1 MENNYTFSLYEGNDA
16 YESARLRSI
25 LIFNSVGKE
34 RTDNDMML
42 KALFSLI
49 IDSDNKATED
59 SILRTLDDRFS
70 MTWTKKILKDNLAI
84 LKGMGL
90 IDINDHGFIVA
101 LEKRKDGREFIHSV
115 VEETNTFLDG
125 LVSRLHE
132 VYTAFIPD
140 ERIVKS
146 IFRKSLSAY
155 LSQSS
160 FEFFDVKAKAKEQE
174 TIDVISFIQKE
185 ITPNKLA
192 EAMIRVLAD
201 MLMNPSDSES
211 VFLEQ
216 WARAYIAMQVIGL
229 DPSLSN
235 FKDSKLKD
243 KSFVV
248 DTDIVLNFITKHAK
262 YSEMY
267 HQMFKKLM
275 NIGCHIYLPTD
286 VFSEVENNCKAATT
300 KYLTYGANLL
310 DMTDEYLENSIGNVL
325 VEDYVKTIKADP
337 SMNDYKFEDYISN
350 IYDRNDQTLLRANIV
365 DVIGEEN
372 FNRKLPEYDENED
385 LESLKS
391 EIMGHTERSQKGVE
405 RPKEINQELSDTDAL
420 LYYTIC
426 KMNEDTPDDKF
437 FSRRVYLLTR
447 SRRTGVSAKE
457 VGMYQRNIICH
468 PEALYSIM
476 AENGAMSTGEFKFV
490 NLFDNPFLVYT
501 AKQIWEQVDPLLKA
515 GAKFKYAE
523 LNKLRLDVDNRIDAI
538 LTGKTKEERYEA
550 AKQLEKNGYEF
561 IHEIVEA
568 RKEAEKE
575 KEIAQKAQKEAEDY
589 KRLYEETKEQLHEK
603 NGIIDKLKGKLGYYK
618 KFLPFSKKKRREDKE
633 MDRD

>member
-1 MENNYTFSLYEGNDA
+1 MENSYTFSLYEGNDA

-34 RTDNDMML
+34 RTENDMML

-49 IDSDNKATED
+49 IDSDNKATKD
-59 SILRTLDDRFS
+59 GILKTLEERFS
-70 MTWTKKILKDNLAI
+70 MIWSKKILDDNLAI
-84 LKGMGL
+84 LKEMGL
-90 IDINDHGFIVA
+90 IDINNQGFIVA

-115 VEETNTFLDG
+115 IEETDTFLDG
-125 LVSRLHE
+125 LVSRLRE

-140 ERIVKS
+140 ERIVKKV
-146 IFRKSLSAY
+146 FRKSLSAY

-185 ITPNKLA
+185 ISPAKLA
-192 EAMIRVLAD
+192 ESMIRVLAD
-201 MLMNPSDSES
+201 MLMNPTESELE
-211 VFLEQ
+211 FLEQ

-267 HQMFKKLM
+267 HQMFKKLK
-275 NIGCHIYLPTD
+275 NIGCHIYLPSD
-286 VFSEVENNCKAATT
+286 VFAEVENNCKAANT
-300 KYLTYGANLL
+300 KYLTYGSSLL
-310 DMTDEYLENSIGNVL
+310 DMTDEHLEKSIGNVL

-337 SMNDYKFEDYISN
+337 SMDDYRFEDYISN
-350 IYDRNDQTLLRANIV
+350 IYDRNDPALLRANII
-365 DVIGEEN
+365 DVIGEDN
-372 FNRKLPEYDENED
+372 YHRKLPEYDEIED

-391 EIMGHTERSQKGVE
+391 EIMGRTERSQKGIE
-405 RPKEINQELSDTDAL
+405 RPKEINQELSDTDAV

-447 SRRTGVSAKE
+447 SKRTGASAKE

-476 AENGAMSTGEFKFV
+476 AENGAMSTGEVKLV
-490 NLFDNPFLVYT
+490 NLFDNPFLVYA
-501 AKQIWEQVDPLLKA
+501 AKQIWDQVDPLLKA
-515 GAKFKYAE
+515 GAKLKYAV
-523 LNKLRLDVDNRIDAI
+523 LNKLRLDVDTRIDAI
-538 LTGKTKEERYEA
+538 LTSKTKEERYEV
-550 AKQLEKNGYEF
+550 AKDLEEKGYDF
-561 IHEIVEA
+561 VKVILEA
-568 RKEAEKE
+568 QQEAEQERE
-575 KEIAQKAQKEAEDY
+575 KAQKAQEEAESY
-589 KRLYEETKEQLHEK
+589 KKLYEETENKLKEKEGL
-603 NGIIDKLKGKLGYYK
+603 IDKLKGRIGYYK
-618 KFLPFSKKKRREDKE
+618 KFLPFSKDKE
-633 MDRD
+633 RKKMKR

>member
-1 MENNYTFSLYEGNDA
+1 MENSYTFSLYEGNDA

-34 RTDNDMML
+34 RTENDMML

-49 IDSDNKATED
+49 IDSDNKATKD
-59 SILRTLDDRFS
+59 GILKTLEERFS
-70 MTWTKKILKDNLAI
+70 MIWSKKILDDNLAI
-84 LKGMGL
+84 LKEMGL
-90 IDINDHGFIVA
+90 IDINNQGFIVA

-115 VEETNTFLDG
+115 IEETDTFLDG
-125 LVSRLHE
+125 LVSRLRE

-140 ERIVKS
+140 ERIVKKV
-146 IFRKSLSAY
+146 FRKSLSAY

-185 ITPNKLA
+185 ISPAKLA
-192 EAMIRVLAD
+192 ESMIRVLAD
-201 MLMNPSDSES
+201 MLMNPTESELE
-211 VFLEQ
+211 FLEQ

-267 HQMFKKLM
+267 HQMFKKLK
-275 NIGCHIYLPTD
+275 NIGCHIYLPSD
-286 VFSEVENNCKAATT
+286 VFAEVENNCKAANT
-300 KYLTYGANLL
+300 KYLTYGSSLL
-310 DMTDEYLENSIGNVL
+310 DMTDEHLEKSIGNVL

-337 SMNDYKFEDYISN
+337 SMDDYRFEDYISN
-350 IYDRNDQTLLRANIV
+350 IYDRNDPALLRANII
-365 DVIGEEN
+365 DVIGEDN
-372 FNRKLPEYDENED
+372 YHRKLPEYDEIED

-391 EIMGHTERSQKGVE
+391 EIMGRTERSQKGIE
-405 RPKEINQELSDTDAL
+405 RPKEINQELSDTDAV

-447 SRRTGVSAKE
+447 SKRTGASAKE

-476 AENGAMSTGEFKFV
+476 AENGAMSTGEVKLV
-490 NLFDNPFLVYT
+490 NLFDNPFLVYA
-501 AKQIWEQVDPLLKA
+501 AKQIWDQVDPLLKA
-515 GAKFKYAE
+515 GAKLKYAV
-523 LNKLRLDVDNRIDAI
+523 LNKLRLDVDTRIDAI
-538 LTGKTKEERYEA
+538 LTSKTKEERYEV
-550 AKQLEKNGYEF
+550 AKDLEEKGYDF
-561 IHEIVEA
+561 VKVIVEA
-568 RKEAEKE
+568 QQEAEQERE
-575 KEIAQKAQKEAEDY
+575 KAQKAQEEAESY
-589 KRLYEETKEQLHEK
+589 KKLYEETENKLKEKEGL
-603 NGIIDKLKGKLGYYK
+603 IDKLKGRIGYYK
-618 KFLPFSKKKRREDKE
+618 KFLPFSKDKE
-633 MDRD
+633 RKKMKR

>member
-16 YESARLRSI
+16 FEAARLRSI

-49 IDSDNKATED
+49 IDADNKATKEN
-59 SILRTLDDRFS
+59 ILETLKVRFS
-70 MTWTKKILKDNLAI
+70 VDWTEKVLDTHLSMLKQ
-84 LKGMGL
+84 MGL
-90 IDINDHGFIVA
+90 ADINEQGYIVA
-101 LEKRKDGREFIHSV
+101 LEQRKDGREYIRGV
-115 VEETNTFLDG
+115 IEETDVFLNA
-125 LVSRLHE
+125 LVSRLKE

-140 ERIVKS
+140 ESLVKK

-174 TIDVISFIQKE
+174 TIDVISFIHKE
-185 ITPNKLA
+185 VAPVKLA
-192 EAMIRVLAD
+192 DAMIRVLAD
-201 MLMNPSDSES
+201 MLMNPTDEEND
-211 VFLEQ
+211 FLEQ

-243 KSFVV
+243 KSFVI

-267 HQMFKKLM
+267 HQMFKKLK

-286 VFSEVENNCKAATT
+286 VFTEVERNCKAANT
-300 KYLTYGANLL
+300 KYLTYGASLL
-310 DMTDEYLENSIGNVL
+310 EMTDEHLEQSIGNVL

-337 SMNDYKFEDYISN
+337 SMNDYRFDDYLSN
-350 IYDRNDQTLLRANIV
+350 IYDRNNPALLRANII

-372 FNRKLPEYDENED
+372 FERKLPEYDAIED
-385 LESLKS
+385 LDSLKS
-391 EIMGHTERSQKGVE
+391 EILGRTERSQKGIE
-405 RPKEINQELSDTDAL
+405 RPKEINQELSDTDAQ

-447 SRRTGVSAKE
+447 SRRTGASAKE
-457 VGMYQRNIICH
+457 VGMYRRNVICH

-476 AENGAMSTGEFKFV
+476 AENGVMSTGELRLV
-490 NLFDNPFLVYT
+490 NLFDNPFLVYA
-501 AKQIWEQVDPLLKA
+501 AKQIWEQVDPMLKA
-515 GAKFKYAE
+515 GVKLKHAV
-523 LNKLRLDVDNRIDAI
+523 LNKLRLDVDSRIDAI
-538 LTGKTKEERYEA
+538 LTSKSKEERYEV
-550 AKQLEKNGYEF
+550 AKQLDERGYDF
-561 IHEIVEA
+561 AKIIVEA
-568 RKEAEKE
+568 KEEAERE
-575 KEIAQKAQKEAEDY
+575 KKKAQQAQKDAAEY
-589 KRLYEETKEQLHEK
+589 KKMYEDATSQLRERE
-603 NGIIDKLKGKLGYYK
+603 GLIDKLIGKLGYYK
-618 KFLPFSKKKRREDKE
+618 KFLSFTSSKNKKIIKK
-633 MDRD
+633 